1 MNNPLGTPKFES
13 KDNEIQV
20 KLGQVKSY
28 LHRQKTLIYD
38 RKEAI
43 QHDAEAKIQQRAGT
57 LPTIH
62 H

>member
-1 MNNPLGTPKFES
+1 MNNPLGTSTLES
-13 KDNEIQV
+13 KDNEIQI

-28 LHRQKTLIYD
+28 LQRQKTFIYD
-38 RKEAI
+38 KKEAI